1 MTEPNRSATER
12 GFTIYDQLTDTYRN
26 DVRVQQSSA
35 ATGPRVWIFCDK
47 GGTEESTSPHLDVA
61 QAERVRDALD
71 AFITEQKEQVQAR
84 SEEHTSELQS
94 PMYLVC
100 R

>member
-12 GFTIYDQLTDTYRN
+12 GFTIYDEFPDTYRN

-35 ATGPRVWIFCDK
+35 ATGPRVWIFCNE
-47 GGTEESTSPHLDVA
+47 GGSEESTSPHLDVA

-71 AFITEQKEQVQAR
+71 AFITEQKEQVQAEG
-84 SEEHTSELQS
+84 SAAAGIGET
-94 PMYLVC
+94 P
-100 R
+100 